1 PMKEALIIFV
11 RNPELGKIKTRLAAG
26 IGNEKALRVY
36 EHLLLHTRKIAEEVP
51 VTKFIFYADY
61 INDNDLWNS
70 FEKRLQTGDGLG
82 ARMNTAFNYLFSED
96 FTNVCIVGSDCYE
109 LTSDII
115 KQAFDQM
122 KTNDVVIGPVL
133 DGGYYLLGMNKMIPQ
148 LFINKTWSTD
158 TVFSDTL
165 EDVAKLNL
173 TVHQLSMLSDI
184 DNENDLH
191 NSGLAYFV

>member
-1 PMKEALIIFV
+1 MKEALIIFV
-11 RNPELGKIKTRLAAG
+11 RNPELGKVKTRLAAG

-36 EHLLLHTRKIAEEVP
+36 EHLLLHTRKIAEEVS

-61 INDNDLWNS
+61 INDSDLWNS
-70 FEKRLQTGDGLG
+70 FEKCLQTGDGLG
-82 ARMNTAFNYLFSED
+82 DRMNTAFDYLFSEG

-115 KQAFDQM
+115 KQAFEQL

-165 EDVAKLNL
+165 EDAAKLNF
-173 TVHQLSMLSDI
+173 TVHQLPMLSDI
-184 DNENDLH
+184 DNENDFC
-191 NSGLAYFV
+191 NSKLAYFV